1 MHTCLLPSLSE
12 GLQSLPDEE
21 AVHVGRVLRMNVG
34 EELRLVDGQGAE
46 ALGRLA
52 EVGKRKAT
60 VQVEKV
66 SREAQRPSGLIL
78 VVAPTKHTD
87 RFEWLLE
94 KATELGV
101 EEVVPVWTQRSERRT
116 EKHDR
121 WDRVLVAA
129 TKQCQRLWKPTLHPA
144 CELKDLHVLVPSLKD
159 RPGAVAHCM
168 DEVEGVPTRVS
179 WNSWMK
185 GKPSAWLA
193 IGPEGDFS
201 AEEVQG
207 LVQKGAAAVHLGD
220 LRLRTE
226 TAGMAAVAQFAAL
239 L

>member
-1 MHTCLLPSLSE
+1 MHTCFHLDLAV
-12 GLQSLPDEE
+12 GLQPLSDDE
-21 AVHVGRVLRMNVG
+21 AVHVARVLRMKAG
-34 EELRLVDGQGAE
+34 QSIRLVNGHGAE
-46 ALGRLA
+46 AMGRLV
-52 EVGKRKAT
+52 EVGKRN
-60 VQVEKV
+60 VFVEV
-66 SREAQRPSGLIL
+66 EVVRREDQRPSGLIL

-101 EEVVPVWTQRSERRT
+101 EEVVPVWTQRCERKT

-121 WDRVLVAA
+121 WDKVLVAA

-144 CELKDLHVLVPSLKD
+144 CELNELHARIPSLKG

-168 DEVEGVPTRVS
+168 DQVEGVPTRVA
-179 WNSWMK
+179 WTSWMK

-207 LVQKGAAAVHLGD
+207 LVQTGAAAVHLGE

-226 TAGMAAVAQFAAL
+226 TAGIAAVAQFGSL

>member
-1 MHTCLLPSLSE
+1 MHTCFHLDLAEGMQSLS
-12 GLQSLPDEE
+12 DDE
-21 AVHVGRVLRMNVG
+21 AVHVARVLRMKAG
-34 EELRLVDGQGAE
+34 ESIRLVNGHGAE
-46 ALGRLA
+46 AFGRLV
-52 EVGKRKAT
+52 EVGKRK
-60 VQVEKV
+60 VFVEV
-66 SREAQRPSGLIL
+66 DEVRREERRPSGLIL

-101 EEVVPVWTQRSERRT
+101 EEVVPVWTQRSERKT

-121 WDRVLVAA
+121 WDKVLVAA

-144 CELKDLHVLVPSLKD
+144 CDLNELHARIPSLKG

-168 DEVEGVPTRVS
+168 DQVEGVPTRVA
-179 WNSWMK
+179 WTSWMK

-207 LVQKGAAAVHLGD
+207 LVQTGAAAVHLGE

-226 TAGMAAVAQFAAL
+226 TAGIAAVAQFGSL

>member
-1 MHTCLLPSLSE
+1 MHTCFHLDLAEGMQSLSD
-12 GLQSLPDEE
+12 DE
-21 AVHVGRVLRMNVG
+21 ALHVARVLRMKAG
-34 EELRLVDGQGAE
+34 ESIRLVNGHGAE
-46 ALGRLA
+46 ALGRLV
-52 EVGKRKAT
+52 EVGKRK
-60 VQVEKV
+60 VDVEV
-66 SREAQRPSGLIL
+66 DEVRREERRPSGLIL

-101 EEVVPVWTQRSERRT
+101 EEVVPVWTQRSERKT

-121 WDRVLVAA
+121 WDKVLVAA

-144 CELKDLHVLVPSLKD
+144 CDLNELHARIPSLKD

-168 DEVEGVPTRVS
+168 DQVEGVPTRVAWTS
-179 WNSWMK
+179 WLK
-185 GKPSAWLA
+185 DKPSAWLA

-201 AEEVQG
+201 AGEVRG
-207 LVQKGAAAVHLGD
+207 LVQMGAAAVHLGE

-226 TAGMAAVAQFAAL
+226 TAGIAAVAQFGSSL
-239 L
+239 

>member
-1 MHTCLLPSLSE
+1 MHTCFHLNLAE
-12 GLQSLPDEE
+12 GLQPLLDDE
-21 AVHVGRVLRMNVG
+21 AVHVARVLRMKAGQSV
-34 EELRLVDGQGAE
+34 RLVNGQGAE
-46 ALGRLA
+46 ALGRLV
-52 EVGKRKAT
+52 EVGKRK
-60 VQVEKV
+60 VFVEV
-66 SREAQRPSGLIL
+66 EEVRREDRRPSGLIL
-78 VVAPTKHTD
+78 VVAPTKQTD

-101 EEVVPVWTQRSERRT
+101 EEVVPVWTQRSERKT

-121 WDRVLVAA
+121 WDKVLVAA

-144 CELKDLHVLVPSLKD
+144 VELNELHATLPHLKN

-168 DEVEGVPTRVS
+168 DAVEGTTPRVA
-179 WNSWMK
+179 WTTWQQ

-193 IGPEGDFS
+193 VGPEGDFA
-201 AEEVQG
+201 AEEVLG
-207 LVQKGAAAVHLGD
+207 LVQAGANPVHLGA

-226 TAGMAAVAQFAAL
+226 TAGIAAVAQFGAL